1 MHAPAAALAWEFWWR
16 HRWGFAGAAAV
27 VGGFAAYAA
36 ADPPTAQMA
45 MVSTIWF
52 VMALCYV
59 VGVFAYGFEARL
71 EAAESGFPARL
82 FVLPVPT
89 WVLVGWPMLQGAAT
103 AVLMWVAWDALVL
116 RPAGVETPRW
126 WGPMLAAVVTTAQAL
141 VWLPFGVAWLRTGVM
156 ALALT
161 VLLRSN
167 TYFADPEEQAR
178 VLTVVAAVLVPLAFL
193 AARAGVARARRGDN
207 PEWAWRRRP
216 AEDVRVAT
224 AGGERAPFAS
234 AMAAQ
239 TWYEWRLRGRGY
251 VAAVVALVAVLAAVA
266 LAFERPAQ
274 RADFGLTF
282 LFIPPLIA
290 AYWGVTAGSPGESI
304 RSTALTTFAATRP
317 LDNRALVAAKV
328 RAMTLTAA
336 LTWVVVAAA
345 AAAWFAA
352 TDGFEKLERVWESG
366 VERHGHGAT
375 VGVFALL
382 GVGLVLGTWRALVAN
397 LWVGLTGRTWLVPAQ
412 TFVLTLLAFQ
422 LFAGWAQWHSDPAR
436 RERMLDALPWVAGAA
451 VAVKLLAAG
460 WFAWGQVARGTV
472 TAAAAGRLAA
482 AWLAAAAVLAAL
494 LVWLVPPALVPAYG
508 VVLGVVL
515 AAPLARLTVA
525 PLALAWNRHR

>member
-1 MHAPAAALAWEFWWR
+1 MYAPAAALAWEFWWR

-27 VGGFAAYAA
+27 VGGFAAYTA

-59 VGVFAYGFEARL
+59 VGVFAYGSEARL
-71 EAAESGFPARL
+71 ETAESGFPARL

-89 WVLVGWPMLQGAAT
+89 WLLVGWPMVLGTTT
-103 AVLMWVAWDALVL
+103 AVLMWLAWDALVL
-116 RPAGVETPRW
+116 RPAGAETPRW
-126 WGPMLAAVVTTAQAL
+126 WVPMLAAVVTTAQAL
-141 VWLPFGVAWLRTGVM
+141 VWLPFGVAWLRIGVI
-156 ALALT
+156 AVALT

-178 VLTVVAAVLVPLAFL
+178 VLTAVAAVLVPLAFF

-207 PEWAWRRRP
+207 PEWTWRRRP
-216 AEDVRVAT
+216 AEDVRVA
-224 AGGERAPFAS
+224 AVGGEQTPFAS

-251 VAAVVALVAVLAAVA
+251 VATVVAIVAVLAAVA
-266 LAFERPAQ
+266 LVFEHESQ

-282 LFIPPLIA
+282 LFVPPLIA

-317 LDNRALVAAKV
+317 LGEPALVAAKV
-328 RAMTLTAA
+328 QALTLAAA
-336 LTWVVVAAA
+336 LTWLVVLVFTIG
-345 AAAWFAA
+345 WIAA
-352 TDGFEKLERVWESG
+352 TDRFERLDRLWEAG
-366 VERHGHGAT
+366 VERHGRSAA
-375 VGVFALL
+375 VGFCALFACALL
-382 GVGLVLGTWRALVAN
+382 GGTWRALVAN

-412 TFVLTLLAFQ
+412 TFLMSLLAFQ
-422 LFAGWAQWHSDPAR
+422 LFAEWAQWSPDATR
-436 RERMLDALPWVAGAA
+436 RERLLDALPGAAGAA
-451 VAVKLLAAG
+451 VALKLLAAG
-460 WFAWGQVARGTV
+460 WFARHQSGARHLVGAW
-472 TAAAAGRLAA
+472 AAAV
-482 AWLAAAAVLAAL
+482 AVLAAL

-508 VVLGVVL
+508 VVLGVL
-515 AAPLARLTVA
+515 LFIPLARRTAA